1 VLVVED
7 QDEVRGFTTRVLRSA
22 GYEVLEA
29 ASGDDALAVADRH
42 HGRID
47 LLLTDVVLRGMNGRE
62 LAEHFAERHTN
73 ARVLFTSGY
82 ADDVIARRGVLQGS
96 IPFLAKPYSS
106 ERLLSKVRAVLG
118 QDERVTSRERI

>member
-1 VLVVED
+1 
-7 QDEVRGFTTRVLRSA
+7 
-22 GYEVLEA
+22 VLEA
-29 ASGDDALAVADRH
+29 ASGDEALAVADRH
-42 HGRID
+42 PGRIH

-62 LAEHFAERHTN
+62 LSEHFSERHFN

-106 ERLLSKVRAVLG
+106 ERLLAKVRAVLDQEDRAISDKG
-118 QDERVTSRERI
+118 SDTLQA